1 MPAIRFICSG
11 SSYNKLMCDL
21 SGLLVITS
29 MSCMTTCYPLLLCW
43 SSVCWLVSLD
53 NMWVGLYLS
62 TMTLSIMKRLL
73 LLVTSH
79 YFSLLLV
86 FYVSPLIIDRFYWVY
101 WYLFMA
107 IGIDLYLGVLLMYW
121 VYLTSISH
129 ISYLPVLDA
138 YSLIA
143 YLNDIVHLLF
153 SHKNRDGVNHLLFL
167 SLLRYVFR

>member
-1 MPAIRFICSG
+1 MCPLRLFHYRFMIVCCTF
-11 SSYNKLMCDL
+11 SSLCYYTFIHAYI
-21 SGLLVITS
+21 VIH
-29 MSCMTTCYPLLLCW
+29 
-43 SSVCWLVSLD
+43 
-53 NMWVGLYLS
+53 NEAG
-62 TMTLSIMKRLL
+62 
-73 LLVTSH
+73 VTSH

-86 FYVSPLIIDRFYWVY
+86 FYVSPPLLIDRFYWVY

-107 IGIDLYLGVLLMYW
+107 IGVDLYLGVLLMYW
-121 VYLTSISH
+121 VYLTSISC

>member
-1 MPAIRFICSG
+1 MSRSLFIHHDIIH
-11 SSYNKLMCDL
+11 KEA
-21 SGLLVITS
+21 V
-29 MSCMTTCYPLLLCW
+29 
-43 SSVCWLVSLD
+43 
-53 NMWVGLYLS
+53 
-62 TMTLSIMKRLL
+62 
-73 LLVTSH
+73 VTSR

-86 FYVSPLIIDRFYWVY
+86 FYVSPPLLIDRFYWVY

-153 SHKNRDGVNHLLFL
+153 LHKNRDGVNHLLFL